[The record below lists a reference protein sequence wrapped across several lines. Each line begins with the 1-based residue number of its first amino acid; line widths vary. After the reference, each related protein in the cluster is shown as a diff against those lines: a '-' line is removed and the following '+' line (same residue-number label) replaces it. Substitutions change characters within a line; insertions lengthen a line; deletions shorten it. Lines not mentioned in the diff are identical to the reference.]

1 MTQKEVDEIPLY
13 RSSPEGKT
21 EVTIGVCGTQ
31 HDQWLLVQ
39 KLLDEQETNIY
50 LNLVVFDAYNLP
62 NDALNAGDIDLNAFQ
77 HKAYFNWEV
86 ENKGY
91 ELADI
96 GNTYIDPLTL
106 YSKTFDSVDAIK
118 EAADPVK

>member
-1 MTQKEVDEIPLY
+1 MCDA
-13 RSSPEGKT
+13 
-21 EVTIGVCGTQ
+21 Q
-31 HDQWLLVQ
+31 HDQWYAVQ
-39 KLLDEQETNIY
+39 KLLDEQGANIH
-50 LNLVVFDAYNLP
+50 LDIQLFDSYDIP

-118 EAADPVK
+118 EAAGPVK